1 MTQAVGQDLLTAESD
16 IDRRQYT
23 SRRSVHIFSHIPSAS
38 PLIAT
43 PDEEFTQVLHG
54 ENTAAGRQER
64 SDIHGDIGF
73 EEGLHILSI
82 DALLGDGRGFQGDD
96 SPIRIAKDVF
106 RQTRVGARRG
116 DNLHPLG
123 KVSRQQR
130 EDRLGIRP
138 VWILEV
144 GVLVDSIDEEDQWP
158 GNGCGTARRRRSTQQ
173 LAELGALSRITHGFG
188 VLVSK
193 NLRELRAHNEGE
205 TPSVIPLVTDA
216 TDEEGHH
223 VHVVGWVQREGRHD
237 GGLAADH
244 VRLHGV
250 PDIVRPAHKR
260 FEIGQ
265 LLLTIYQSIRDEMT
279 EHLDVIINDD
289 AGLLNPRAIE

>member
-1 MTQAVGQDLLTAESD
+1 MTQTVGQDLLTAESD

-23 SRRSVHIFSHIPSAS
+23 SRRSVHILSHIPSAS
-38 PLIAT
+38 SLIST
-43 PDEEFTQVLHG
+43 HGEEPTQVLHG
-54 ENTAAGRQER
+54 EDTTASRQER
-64 SDIHGDIGF
+64 SNIHGDIGF
-73 EEGLHILSI
+73 EEDLHVLSI
-82 DALLGDGRGFQGDD
+82 DALLSDGRGFQGDY

-123 KVSRQQR
+123 KASRQQR

-144 GVLVDSIDEEDQWP
+144 GVLVDSVNEEDQGP
-158 GNGCGTARRRRSTQQ
+158 GSGLGTACRRRSTQH
-173 LAELGALSRITHGFG
+173 LAELGVLSRITHGFG

-193 NLRELRAHNEGE
+193 NLRKLRAHDEGE
-205 TPSVIPLVTDA
+205 TPPVTPIATNA

-223 VHVVGWVQREGRHD
+223 VHVVGRVQREGRHD
-237 GGLAADH
+237 SGLAADH

-250 PDIVRPAHKR
+250 PDIV
-260 FEIGQ
+260 
-265 LLLTIYQSIRDEMT
+265 
-279 EHLDVIINDD
+279 
-289 AGLLNPRAIE
+289 

>member
-1 MTQAVGQDLLTAESD
+1 MSTHGKELA
-16 IDRRQYT
+16 
-23 SRRSVHIFSHIPSAS
+23 
-38 PLIAT
+38 
-43 PDEEFTQVLHG
+43 QVLHG
-54 ENTAAGRQER
+54 EDTAAGRQER

-73 EEGLHILSI
+73 EEDLHILSI
-82 DALLGDGRGFQGDD
+82 DALLSDGRGFQGDD
-96 SPIRIAKDVF
+96 SPIRITNDVF

-123 KVSRQQR
+123 KASRQQR

-144 GVLVDSIDEEDQWP
+144 GVLVDSVNEEDQGP
-158 GNGCGTARRRRSTQQ
+158 GCGLRTARRRRSTQQ
-173 LAELGALSRITHGFG
+173 LAELGVLSRIAHGFG

-193 NLRELRAHNEGE
+193 NLRELRAHDEGE
-205 TPSVIPLVTDA
+205 APSVIPIATDA

-223 VHVVGWVQREGRHD
+223 VHVVGRVQREGYHD
-237 GGLAADH
+237 CGLAADH

-250 PDIVRPAHKR
+250 PDIFRAVHKR

-265 LLLTIYQSIRDEMT
+265 LLLAIHQSIRDEMT
-279 EHLDVIINDD
+279 EHLDVVINDG
-289 AGLLNPRAIE
+289 ASFLGPWAIE